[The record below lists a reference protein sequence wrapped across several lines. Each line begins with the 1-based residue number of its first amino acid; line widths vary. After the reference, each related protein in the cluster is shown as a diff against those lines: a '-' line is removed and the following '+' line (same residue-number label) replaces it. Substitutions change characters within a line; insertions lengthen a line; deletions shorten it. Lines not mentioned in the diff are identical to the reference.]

1 MKKDYVKKQRFSMT
15 KYLFVLFIILTINVK
30 AQYNFVQ
37 PPNPSTYDL
46 LYLFD
51 TNYITMCFST
61 DNQMQ
66 VEFDYDTPWGVQ
78 HLAPPNIEYS
88 KPYSEFGW
96 YNVKNQEW
104 CNPNAPVPDGYVIG
118 ANSIENQTKPY
129 ATAFAQ
135 EYNFLVGDIPYNEYV
150 VVGVAIKL
158 AGEQSYEDNYL
169 HILNQNFDTL
179 ATTLFHTWDIIPNP
193 NDPNTTIHWNPWDWN
208 TYYFPSQYY
217 DTLTNINNFLIAFD
231 VPMYANGN
239 HFRVIH
245 TCNVYSPCIR
255 DSINALGGA
264 IQAGLCYDTIV
275 MGSIHYYSEAYQ
287 EFIQNPPEEGE
298 VNYLYQGWLE
308 YIKQFSEEDNI
319 PLCRFNNSKYLKHDD
334 EWINFED
341 DPVYEIWRNIRIA
354 MVPIIM
360 VPQQQQALTEVELQ
374 KMCYLV
380 PNPTRDYFKA
390 LSHYTIN
397 SVQVFDLAGKL
408 LIEEKLNHFEA
419 LIDVSD
425 FTAGT
430 YIVKINTVKGSVEK
444 KMIVQ

>member
-1 MKKDYVKKQRFSMT
+1 MKKVLLFLILASM
-15 KYLFVLFIILTINVK
+15 FNILQ

-334 EWINFED
+334 EWINFEN
-341 DPVYEIWRNIRIA
+341 DPVYEIWRNIYIA

-360 VPQQQQALTEVELQ
+360 VPQQQSQLTEVELQ

-408 LIEEKLNHFEA
+408 LIEDKLNHFEA

-430 YIVKINTVKGSVEK
+430 YIVKINTVKGCVEK

>member
-1 MKKDYVKKQRFSMT
+1 MKRFFFLLVFTTVS
-15 KYLFVLFIILTINVK
+15 LFSTLK

-37 PPNPSTYDL
+37 PPNPATYDL
-46 LYLFD
+46 LYVFD
-51 TNYITMCFST
+51 TNYITMCFAT
-61 DNQMQ
+61 DNKMQ
-66 VEFDYDTPWGVQ
+66 TEFDYDSPWGVM
-78 HLAPPNIEYS
+78 HFAPPYIEYS
-88 KPYSEFGW
+88 RPYSKFGW
-96 YNVKNQEW
+96 YNVKNKEW

-118 ANSIENQTKPY
+118 ANSIEDGTKSY

-135 EYNFLVGDIPYNEYV
+135 EYNFEPGNIPYDNYV

-158 AGEQSYEDNYL
+158 ADNQLYEDKCF

-231 VPMYANGN
+231 VPKYANGN

-275 MGSIHYYSEAYQ
+275 RGFINYSSPVYQ

-298 VNYLYQGWLE
+298 THYPYYGWIDYMKGLTP
-308 YIKQFSEEDNI
+308 EDNI
-319 PLCRFNNSKYLKHDD
+319 PLCSFPTPKYLKVGP
-334 EWINFED
+334 EWRNFAD
-341 DPVYEIWRNIRIA
+341 DPVYEIWRNIYIA

-360 VPQQQQALTEVELQ
+360 VPQTSQSLTEVELQ

>member
-1 MKKDYVKKQRFSMT
+1 MKKVLLFLILASM
-15 KYLFVLFIILTINVK
+15 FNILQ

-37 PPNPSTYDL
+37 PPNPATYDL
-46 LYLFD
+46 LYVFD
-51 TNYITMCFST
+51 TSFFANCFST

-66 VEFDYDTPWGVQ
+66 TEFDYDSPWGVQ

-88 KPYSEFGW
+88 KPYSKFGW
-96 YNVKNQEW
+96 YNVKNREW

-118 ANSIENQTKPY
+118 ANSIEDGTKSY

-135 EYNFLVGDIPYNEYV
+135 EYNFEYGNIPYDNYV

-158 AGEQSYEDNYL
+158 ADNQLYEDKCF

-231 VPMYANGN
+231 VPKYANGN

-245 TCNVYSPCIR
+245 TCNIYSPCIR

-275 MGSIHYYSEAYQ
+275 MGFINYSSPVYQ

-298 VNYLYQGWLE
+298 IHYPYYGWIE
-308 YIKQFSEEDNI
+308 YMKGLTPEDNI
-319 PLCRFNNSKYLKHDD
+319 PLCSFRTPKYLKVGP
-334 EWINFED
+334 EWRNFAD
-341 DPVYEIWRNIRIA
+341 DPVYEIWQNIRIA

-360 VPQQQQALTEVELQ
+360 VPQHSSQLTEVELQ

-425 FTAGT
+425 FAAGT

>member
-334 EWINFED
+334 EWINFEN
-341 DPVYEIWRNIRIA
+341 DPVYEIWRNIYIA

-360 VPQQQQALTEVELQ
+360 VPQQQSQLTEVELQ

-390 LSHYTIN
+390 LSHYTIE
-397 SVQVFDLAGKL
+397 SVQVFDLTGKL

>member
-158 AGEQSYEDNYL
+158 AGEQSYEDNCL

-287 EFIQNPPEEGE
+287 EFIQNSPEEGE

-334 EWINFED
+334 EWINFEN
-341 DPVYEIWRNIRIA
+341 DPVYEIWRNIYIA

-360 VPQQQQALTEVELQ
+360 VPQQSSQLTEVELQ

>member
-1 MKKDYVKKQRFSMT
+1 M
-15 KYLFVLFIILTINVK
+15 
-30 AQYNFVQ
+30 
-37 PPNPSTYDL
+37 
-46 LYLFD
+46 
-51 TNYITMCFST
+51 
-61 DNQMQ
+61 
-66 VEFDYDTPWGVQ
+66 
-78 HLAPPNIEYS
+78 
-88 KPYSEFGW
+88 
-96 YNVKNQEW
+96 
-104 CNPNAPVPDGYVIG
+104 
-118 ANSIENQTKPY
+118 
-129 ATAFAQ
+129 
-135 EYNFLVGDIPYNEYV
+135 

-158 AGEQSYEDNYL
+158 ADNQLYEDKCF

-231 VPMYANGN
+231 VPKYANGN

-275 MGSIHYYSEAYQ
+275 MGTIQYQ
-287 EFIQNPPEEGE
+287 SNGYQQFVLDPPEEGE
-298 VNYLYQGWLE
+298 NDYLYYGWLE

-319 PLCRFNNSKYLKHDD
+319 PLCRFSTPKYLKVGP
-334 EWINFED
+334 EWRNFAD
-341 DPVYEIWRNIRIA
+341 DPVYEIWQNIRIA

-360 VPQQQQALTEVELQ
+360 VPQQSSQLTEVELQ

-390 LSHYTIN
+390 LSHYTIE

>member
-1 MKKDYVKKQRFSMT
+1 MKKVLLFLILASM
-15 KYLFVLFIILTINVK
+15 FNILQ

-37 PPNPSTYDL
+37 PPNPATYDL
-46 LYLFD
+46 LYVFD
-51 TNYITMCFST
+51 TSFFANCFST

-66 VEFDYDTPWGVQ
+66 VEFDYETPWGTQ
-78 HLAPPNIEYS
+78 HLTPNNLEYS
-88 KPYSEFGW
+88 KPYSQFGW
-96 YNVKNQEW
+96 YNVKNREW

-118 ANSIENQTKPY
+118 ANSIEDGTKSY

-135 EYNFLVGDIPYNEYV
+135 EYNFEYGNIPYDNYV

-158 AGEQSYEDNYL
+158 ADDQLYEDKCF

-193 NDPNTTIHWNPWDWN
+193 NNPNTTIHWNPWDWN

-231 VPMYANGN
+231 VPKYANGN

-275 MGSIHYYSEAYQ
+275 MGTIQYQ
-287 EFIQNPPEEGE
+287 SNGYQQFVLDPPEEGE
-298 VNYLYQGWLE
+298 IHYPYYGWIE
-308 YIKQFSEEDNI
+308 YMKGLTPEDNI
-319 PLCRFNNSKYLKHDD
+319 PLCSFRTPKYLKVGP
-334 EWINFED
+334 EWRNFAE
-341 DPVYEIWRNIRIA
+341 DPVYEIWQNIRIA

-360 VPQQQQALTEVELQ
+360 VPKQSSQLTEVELQ

-408 LIEEKLNHFEA
+408 LMEEKLNHFEA

-425 FTAGT
+425 FAAGT

>member
-1 MKKDYVKKQRFSMT
+1 MKKVLLFLIFASM
-15 KYLFVLFIILTINVK
+15 FNILQ

-37 PPNPSTYDL
+37 PPNPATYDL
-46 LYLFD
+46 LYVFD
-51 TNYITMCFST
+51 TSFFANCFST

-66 VEFDYDTPWGVQ
+66 VEFDYETPWGTQ
-78 HLAPPNIEYS
+78 HLTPNNLEYS
-88 KPYSEFGW
+88 KPYSQFGW
-96 YNVKNQEW
+96 YNVKNREW

-118 ANSIENQTKPY
+118 ANSIEDGTKSY

-135 EYNFLVGDIPYNEYV
+135 EYNFEYGNIPYDNYV

-158 AGEQSYEDNYL
+158 ADNQLYEDKCF
-169 HILNQNFDTL
+169 HILNQDFDTL

-193 NDPNTTIHWNPWDWN
+193 NNPNTTIHWNPWDWN

-231 VPMYANGN
+231 VPKYANGN

-275 MGSIHYYSEAYQ
+275 MGTIQYQ
-287 EFIQNPPEEGE
+287 SDGYQQFVLDPPEEGE
-298 VNYLYQGWLE
+298 NDYLYYGWLE

-319 PLCRFNNSKYLKHDD
+319 PLCRFSTPKYLKVGP
-334 EWINFED
+334 EWRNFAD
-341 DPVYEIWRNIRIA
+341 DPVYEIWQNIRIA

-360 VPQQQQALTEVELQ
+360 VPKQSSQLTEVELQ

-397 SVQVFDLAGKL
+397 SVQVFDLTGKL

-425 FTAGT
+425 FAAGT
-430 YIVKINTVKGSVEK
+430 YVVKINTVKGSVEK

>member
-1 MKKDYVKKQRFSMT
+1 MKKVLLFLILASM
-15 KYLFVLFIILTINVK
+15 FNILQ

-37 PPNPSTYDL
+37 PPNPATYDL
-46 LYLFD
+46 LYVFD
-51 TNYITMCFST
+51 TSFFANCFST

-66 VEFDYDTPWGVQ
+66 VEFDYETPWGTQ
-78 HLAPPNIEYS
+78 HLTPNNLEYS
-88 KPYSEFGW
+88 KPYSQFGW
-96 YNVKNQEW
+96 YNVKNREW

-118 ANSIENQTKPY
+118 ANSIEDGTKSY

-135 EYNFLVGDIPYNEYV
+135 EYNFEYGNIPYDNYV

-158 AGEQSYEDNYL
+158 ADNQLYEDKCF

-231 VPMYANGN
+231 VPKYANGN

-275 MGSIHYYSEAYQ
+275 MGTIQYQ
-287 EFIQNPPEEGE
+287 SNGYQQFVLDPPEEGE
-298 VNYLYQGWLE
+298 NDYLYYGWLE

-319 PLCRFNNSKYLKHDD
+319 PLCSFRTPKYLKVGP
-334 EWINFED
+334 EWRNFAE
-341 DPVYEIWRNIRIA
+341 DPVYEIWQNIRIA

-360 VPQQQQALTEVELQ
+360 VPQTSQSLTEVELQ

-425 FTAGT
+425 FAAGT

>member
-1 MKKDYVKKQRFSMT
+1 MKQLILFLAVLVLSTLFS
-15 KYLFVLFIILTINVK
+15 NVK
-30 AQYNFVQ
+30 AQYNYID
-37 PPNPSTYDL
+37 PPDSSEYDL
-46 LYLFD
+46 LYVFD
-51 TNYITMCFST
+51 TNYITNCFLT
-61 DNQMQ
+61 DNPEKAI
-66 VEFDYDTPWGVQ
+66 VYNPFTESYSTC
-78 HLAPPNIEYS
+78 PPVYGYVYS
-88 KPYSEFGW
+88 KFGF
-96 YNVKNQEW
+96 YNRINQEW
-104 CNPNAPVPDGYVIG
+104 CNPDTPLPDGYVIG
-118 ANSIENQTKPY
+118 ANTYNNSHY
-129 ATAFAQ
+129 AEAFAQ
-135 EYNFLVGDIPYNEYV
+135 EYTFQQGDIPYNDYV
-150 VVGVAIKL
+150 VVGVAIKIGISAL
-158 AGEQSYEDNYL
+158 DNYRSL
-169 HILNQNFDTL
+169 CVLNQNFDTVSK
-179 ATTLFHTWDIIPNP
+179 TVFHTVNKMTAVGLNEYITIP
-193 NDPNTTIHWNPWDWN
+193 WNRGGWN
-208 TYYFPSQYY
+208 TYYFPQEDY
-217 DTLTNINNFLIAFD
+217 DSLRNINDFRLAFD
-231 VPMYANGN
+231 VPMFGDTISQF
-239 HFRVIH
+239 HVIH

-319 PLCRFNNSKYLKHDD
+319 PLCRFSNSKYLKHDD

-341 DPVYEIWRNIRIA
+341 DPVYEIWRKIYIA

-360 VPQQQQALTEVELQ
+360 VPQQSSQLTEVELQ

-390 LSHYTIN
+390 LSHYTIE

-425 FTAGT
+425 FAAGT

>member
-1 MKKDYVKKQRFSMT
+1 MKKVLLFLIFASM
-15 KYLFVLFIILTINVK
+15 FNILQ

-37 PPNPSTYDL
+37 PPNPATYDL
-46 LYLFD
+46 LYVFD
-51 TNYITMCFST
+51 TSFFANCFST

-66 VEFDYDTPWGVQ
+66 VEFDYETPWGTQ
-78 HLAPPNIEYS
+78 HLTPNNLEYS
-88 KPYSEFGW
+88 KPYSQFGW
-96 YNVKNQEW
+96 YNVKNREW

-118 ANSIENQTKPY
+118 ANSIEDGTKSY

-135 EYNFLVGDIPYNEYV
+135 EYNFEYGNIPYDNYV

-158 AGEQSYEDNYL
+158 ADNQLYEDKCF

-193 NDPNTTIHWNPWDWN
+193 NNPNTTIHWNPWDWN

-231 VPMYANGN
+231 VPKYANGN

-275 MGSIHYYSEAYQ
+275 MGTIQYQ
-287 EFIQNPPEEGE
+287 SDGYQQFVLDPPEEGE
-298 VNYLYQGWLE
+298 NDYLYYGWLE

-319 PLCRFNNSKYLKHDD
+319 PLCRFSTPKYLKVGP
-334 EWINFED
+334 EWRNFAD
-341 DPVYEIWRNIRIA
+341 DPVYEIWQNIRIA

-360 VPQQQQALTEVELQ
+360 VPKQSSQLTEVELQ

-397 SVQVFDLAGKL
+397 SVQVFDLTGKL

-425 FTAGT
+425 FAAGT
-430 YIVKINTVKGSVEK
+430 YVVKINTVKGSVEK

>member
-1 MKKDYVKKQRFSMT
+1 MKQFFLISILILASLFS
-15 KYLFVLFIILTINVK
+15 NVK
-30 AQYNFVQ
+30 AQYNYID
-37 PPNPSTYDL
+37 PPDSNEYDL
-46 LYLFD
+46 LYVFD
-51 TNYITMCFST
+51 TNYIVNCFLTDDTLRTDWWLNEDHHYLQPSFGNIYST
-61 DNQMQ
+61 F
-66 VEFDYDTPWGVQ
+66 ER
-78 HLAPPNIEYS
+78 
-88 KPYSEFGW
+88 
-96 YNVKNQEW
+96 YNKMNQEW
-104 CNPNAPVPDGYVIG
+104 CNPDAPLPYGYVIG
-118 ANSIENQTKPY
+118 ANVIDDSLRY
-129 ATAFAQ
+129 AEAFAQ
-135 EYNFLVGDIPYNEYV
+135 EYTFRQGDIPYNDYV
-150 VVGVAIKL
+150 VVGVSIKVGSDL
-158 AGEQSYEDNYL
+158 DSTR
-169 HILNQNFDTL
+169 HICVLNQNFDTL

-193 NDPNTTIHWNPWDWN
+193 NNPNTTIHWNPWDWN

-231 VPMYANGN
+231 VPKYANGN

-275 MGSIHYYSEAYQ
+275 MGTIQYQ
-287 EFIQNPPEEGE
+287 SNGYQQFVLDPPEEGE
-298 VNYLYQGWLE
+298 NDYVYYGWLE

-319 PLCRFNNSKYLKHDD
+319 PLCPFRTPKYLKVGP
-334 EWINFED
+334 EWRNFAE
-341 DPVYEIWRNIRIA
+341 DPVYEIWQNIRIA

-360 VPQQQQALTEVELQ
+360 VPKQSSQLTEVELQ

-390 LSHYTIN
+390 LSHYTIE

-430 YIVKINTVKGSVEK
+430 YIVKINTVEGSVEK
-444 KMIVQ
+444 KMVVQ

>member
-1 MKKDYVKKQRFSMT
+1 MKKVLLFMILASM
-15 KYLFVLFIILTINVK
+15 FNILQ

-341 DPVYEIWRNIRIA
+341 NPVYEIWRNIYIA

-360 VPQQQQALTEVELQ
+360 VPQQSSQLTEVELQ

-390 LSHYTIN
+390 LSHYTIE

>member
-1 MKKDYVKKQRFSMT
+1 MKKVLLFLILASM
-15 KYLFVLFIILTINVK
+15 FNILQ

-61 DNQMQ
+61 DNKMQ
-66 VEFDYDTPWGVQ
+66 TEFDYDTPWGVQ

-341 DPVYEIWRNIRIA
+341 NPVYEIWRNIYIA

-360 VPQQQQALTEVELQ
+360 VPQQQSQLTEVELQ

-390 LSHYTIN
+390 LSHYTIE